1 MNVREKKFI
10 LPLGYEDE
18 NGVICREGTMR
29 MATALDEIEI
39 VNDERSNFN
48 IRFRDCMMLSRV
60 VTSIGETMS
69 VTPEIIENL
78 FEVDF
83 IYLQMFY
90 NRFNRENE
98 DSIILR
104 CPHCREINK
113 VPMPDLFKEMHHYFD
128 NKNTNKK
135 TVASIEE
142 IK

>member
-1 MNVREKKFI
+1 MIVREKKFI

-18 NGVICREGTMR
+18 NDVIYREGTMR

-39 VNDERSNFN
+39 QNDDRSGLN

-60 VTSIGETMS
+60 ITSLGEIKS
-69 VTPEIIENL
+69 ITPEIIENL

-90 NRFNRENE
+90 NRFNRDNE
-98 DSIILR
+98 DAILLR
-104 CPHCREINK
+104 CPNCKAINK
-113 VPMPDLFKEMHHYFD
+113 VPMPDLFKEMHQYFIE
-128 NKNTNKK
+128 KNTEKK

>member
-1 MNVREKKFI
+1 MKVREKTFV

-18 NGVICREGTMR
+18 NNVIYREGTMR

-39 VNDERSNFN
+39 QNDDRSNFN

-60 VTSIGETMS
+60 ITSIGEIKS
-69 VTPEIIENL
+69 ITPEIIENL

-90 NRFNRENE
+90 NRFNRDNE
-98 DSIILR
+98 DAILLR
-104 CPHCREINK
+104 CPSCKTINK
-113 VPMPDLFKEMHHYFD
+113 VGMPDLFKELHQYFVD
-128 NKNTNKK
+128 KNTVKK
-135 TVASIEE
+135 TVTSIEE